1 MNLVLIP
8 GAKLDDHRVTWT
20 GCIKGFMASLYSYES
35 ESQEIANSEDEKN
48 DQKNFIIEHEDKKE
62 VHIEAVKSKIKRKKA
77 TNYVENIIRNI
88 R

>member
-62 VHIEAVKSKIKRKKA
+62 VHIEVVKSKIKRKKA
-77 TNYVENIIRNI
+77 TNYIENIIRNI

>member
-62 VHIEAVKSKIKRKKA
+62 VRIEAVKSKIKRKKA
-77 TNYVENIIRNI
+77 TNYIENIIRNI